1 MNEKHYCKNDISLDI
16 FWQNIPL
23 FMELARQKNFSKTS
37 EILGLSVSTLF
48 RRIKILETSLGISLF
63 VRNTRNVILTA
74 EGDELFTKCVP
85 VMQGAQEIFDSGTQT
100 KNSVT
105 GTVRISMFS
114 EMYTAFIAPEIPRFV
129 KQWPGIQLALF
140 LTDKPTDLHTEPVD
154 LDIRIGEMPNSNL
167 SARRLTSLEL
177 VTFASPALFAEHPMP
192 REPED
197 LATLPCLTLAHKGN
211 PWLLTRGNEA
221 RKIMIN
227 ARHTSNNVT
236 VIKDLALAGLGAVLL
251 RQSEAQEFIDQ
262 GKLVRILPEWRG
274 LSLDVNLLWANSML
288 TTRVRVVKDFLCEVF
303 AKVE

>member
-1 MNEKHYCKNDISLDI
+1 MNEKQYCKNDIALGI

-23 FMELARQKNFSKTS
+23 FIELARQKNFSKTAD
-37 EILGLSVSTLF
+37 ILGLSVSTLS
-48 RRIKILETSLGISLF
+48 RRIKALETSVGISLF
-63 VRNTRNVILTA
+63 VRNTRNVILTM
-74 EGDELFTKCVP
+74 EGEDLFAKCVP
-85 VMQGAQEIFDSGTQT
+85 IMQGAQEVYETGAQT
-100 KNSVT
+100 KNGVT

-114 EMYTAFIAPEIPRFV
+114 EMYTSFIAPEIPRFV

-167 SARRLTSLEL
+167 SARKLASLDL
-177 VTFASPALFAEHPMP
+177 FVFAAPGLFAKHPLP
-192 REPED
+192 QQPEE
-197 LATLPCLTLAHKGN
+197 LAALPCLTLAHKGN
-211 PWLLTRGNEA
+211 PWLLTRGSEA

-262 GKLVRILPEWRG
+262 GKLMRILPEWRG
-274 LSLDVNLLWANSML
+274 ISLDVHLLWANSIL
-288 TTRVRVVKDFLCEVF
+288 TTRVRAVKDFLCEVF